1 MKHIVYLYEASSI
14 LGSRREALTCTL
26 RNLRQVRQ
34 LDYTF
39 KFGAIWRYSD
49 LILEGIVLTLQL
61 SLITMIIGLALGLVV
76 ALAANSPR
84 RLMRVPARI
93 YVEAIRNTPLLVQL
107 FIVFFGLPTIGIKL
121 GANTAAVIALS
132 INMGAYGAEIIRA
145 GIESVRRHQIEAGR
159 ALGLT
164 SYQTFRHV
172 VLFQAMKAI
181 YPSLASQFV
190 LLMLATSIVSAI
202 GASELFHQGA
212 FIESRTY
219 RSFEVYTLITVTYL
233 LITLGLR
240 TVFAGIYWAIFVRRP
255 IR

>member
-1 MKHIVYLYEASSI
+1 M
-14 LGSRREALTCTL
+14 GTL
-26 RNLRQVRQ
+26 WFVERVRQVN
-34 LDYTF
+34 YSF
-39 KFGAIWRYSD
+39 KFGAIWKYQD
-49 LILEGIVLTLQL
+49 EILEGIVLTLQL
-61 SLITMIIGLALGLVV
+61 SIVTMILGLGIGLLV
-76 ALAANSPR
+76 ALAGSSPR
-84 RLMRVPARI
+84 RALRLPAQI

-107 FIVFFGLPTIGIKL
+107 FIVFFGLPSIGIKL
-121 GANTAAVIALS
+121 GANTAAVIALT

-164 SYQTFRHV
+164 AYQTFRHV

-219 RSFEVYTLITVTYL
+219 RSFEVYTLITGTYL

-240 TVFAGIYWAIFVRRP
+240 TVFAGLYWAIFVRRP
-255 IR
+255 VR